1 MYRVFARRGIP
12 PPPQKKM
19 EGDSRRFVLRGLT
32 SFSGREK
39 KTRKGVRFCCQRFT
53 FIGVH
58 TRESWRA
65 EDWLFFCFFF
75 VFTEFRTGTPF
86 VQVTETETA
95 GRFGFEFFFLV
106 FSRRSQPVAASRSLS
121 RSDEMK
127 RNECVRFFPKRGRTT
142 TQPTNKKQDGDSP
155 NRQTLTREKSKK
167 KKKRR
172 AAIVDR
178 VDRLGRTKNLSLH
191 LKMSP
196 LFFVCVWS
204 TFEKGNP
211 ANFPYPEGINFLRF
225 LRFSANPQ
233 I

>member
-1 MYRVFARRGIP
+1 MAGRRLAVFLFLFCFYRVSYRNAVRSSHRNGN
-12 PPPQKKM
+12 
-19 EGDSRRFVLRGLT
+19 GRSVRLRIF
-32 SFSGREK
+32 FSG
-39 KTRKGVRFCCQRFT
+39 
-53 FIGVH
+53 
-58 TRESWRA
+58 
-65 EDWLFFCFFF
+65 
-75 VFTEFRTGTPF
+75 
-86 VQVTETETA
+86 
-95 GRFGFEFFFLV
+95 FL
-106 FSRRSQPVAASRSLS
+106 SPIAASRSQS
-121 RSDEMK
+121 VAFSFG
-127 RNECVRFFPKRGRTT
+127 RNETERVRSFFSKTRPDDNA
-142 TQPTNKKQDGDSP
+142 TNKQKTRWRLAKSANFDS
-155 NRQTLTREKSKK
+155 RKIKK
-167 KKKRR
+167 EKKRR